1 MDCREKIVSEDYLN
15 LLVDYIA
22 DFDLLKQNGVDY
34 CFVPIEENFGILYV
48 SRTNLL
54 PLSASE
60 YRYAFIPKCYGLA
73 AREETSGLF
82 STIKQSENAV
92 YGEYRLQQEG
102 QRLAG
107 AYEDSGILRVQQP
120 PLSLTG
126 NGVLIGFVD
135 TGIRYTL
142 PAFQKEDGSTKL
154 HSVWDQTQQ
163 TGESPQGLPYGTVFS
178 KEVINENLRL
188 RKTDQTIPLLFT
200 DENGH
205 GTKVASV
212 AENAA
217 PHAELVVVKCR
228 QAKRYLREYY
238 QISQTADAY
247 EESDIVAAL
256 KYLHDVSERENKPI
270 VICMTMGTNMGD
282 HAGTSFLDRYLT
294 LLTNKRH
301 HCVVIGGGNE
311 GNTAHHYEGSIML
324 QAADAYEDVE
334 VHVSDGVSGFIM
346 ELWGKIPNVY
356 TISLRSPDGEMISR
370 IPDKYGQTLQYSF
383 VYSKSRVSVD
393 YIPIEL
399 NSGEEL
405 IFLRFETP
413 LAGIWTIRVYAE
425 GSTGIAGFHSWLP
438 ISAFLNEPVYFL
450 RPDPYTTMTEPAY
463 CENAIDLTYYD
474 SSNNSFAID
483 SGRGFQRQGLI
494 TPDLSVAG
502 IRVQTAL
509 GLSSG
514 SSIAAGLMAGATAQF
529 MQWAVVERKDPVI
542 NSKGI
547 RNYFIRGA
555 EREKTLEYPNRQ
567 WGDNGIIV
575 SDQAS
580 QGNHNP
586 EPAAFSGKII
596 KGIMFFAESHNGA
609 CSNPVICS
617 VGIGQSVLFK
627 GDLSL
632 IRVFNL
638 KHESRLMDTTDDNF
652 SFIFRELFT
661 GFYGIFQS
669 VGKADGKFCRI
680 DGEYFRNGKMELHGD
695 PRFFCLTQISSERGI

>member
-48 SRTNLL
+48 SRTNLP

-82 STIKQSENAV
+82 STIKQSENTV
-92 YGEYRLQQEG
+92 YGEYWLQQEG
-102 QRLAG
+102 QRIAG

-126 NGVLIGFVD
+126 NGILIGLID
-135 TGIRYTL
+135 TGIRYTFPDFL
-142 PAFQKEDGSTKL
+142 KEDGTTKL

-163 TGESPQGLPYGTVFS
+163 SGQTPIGLPYGTVFS
-178 KEVINENLRL
+178 KEEINENLRQ
-188 RKTDQTIPLLFT
+188 RENAQSVPLLLT

-212 AENAA
+212 ASKAA
-217 PHAELVVVKCR
+217 PSAELIMVKCR
-228 QAKRYLREYY
+228 QAKSYLRTYY
-238 QISQTADAY
+238 RIPEAADAY
-247 EESDIVAAL
+247 DESDIVAAL
-256 KYLHDVSERENKPI
+256 KYIHDISQQENKPV
-270 VICMTMGTNMGD
+270 VIGITMGTNMGD
-282 HAGTSFLDRYLT
+282 HTGNSFLNIYLNA
-294 LLTNKRH
+294 LTQERH
-301 HCVVIGGGNE
+301 HCIVIGGGNE
-311 GNTAHHYEGSIML
+311 GNAAHHYAGGIML
-324 QAADAYEDVE
+324 QAENPYEDVE
-334 VHVSDGVSGFIM
+334 VRVAEGSSGFTM
-346 ELWGKIPNVY
+346 ELWGEIPNVY
-356 TISLRSPDGEMISR
+356 TIMLRSPDGETISR
-370 IPDKYGQTLQYSF
+370 IPARFGQTLQFDF
-383 VYSKSRVSVD
+383 VYSNSKVSVD

-405 IFLRFETP
+405 IYLRFENP
-413 LAGIWTIRVYAE
+413 LAGIWTIRVYAQ
-425 GSTGIAGFHSWLP
+425 GSAGTARFHSWLP
-438 ISAFLNEPVYFL
+438 ITAFLNEPVYFL
-450 RPDPYTTMTEPAY
+450 RPDPYTTMTEPSY
-463 CENAIDLTYYD
+463 CENAISLTYYD
-474 SSNNSFAID
+474 SSNNSFSID

-494 TPDLSVAG
+494 KPDLSVAG
-502 IRVQTAL
+502 VRVQTAL
-509 GLSSG
+509 GLSGG
-514 SSIAAGLMAGATAQF
+514 SSIATGLMTGAAAQF
-529 MQWAVVERKDPVI
+529 MQWAIVERKDPVI

>member
-60 YRYAFIPKCYGLA
+60 YRYAFVPKCYGLA

-102 QRLAG
+102 QRLGG

-126 NGVLIGFVD
+126 NGILIGLID
-135 TGIRYTL
+135 TGIRYTFPDFL
-142 PAFQKEDGSTKL
+142 KEDGTTKL

-163 TGESPQGLPYGTVFS
+163 SGQTPIGLPYGTVFS
-178 KEVINENLRL
+178 KEEINENLRQ
-188 RKTDQTIPLLFT
+188 RENAQSVPLLLT

-212 AENAA
+212 ASKAA
-217 PHAELVVVKCR
+217 PSAELIMVKCR
-228 QAKRYLREYY
+228 QAKSYLRTYY
-238 QISQTADAY
+238 RIPEAADAY
-247 EESDIVAAL
+247 DESDIVAAL
-256 KYLHDVSERENKPI
+256 KYIHDISQQENKPV
-270 VICMTMGTNMGD
+270 VIGITMGTNMGD
-282 HAGTSFLDRYLT
+282 HTGNSFLNRYLNT
-294 LLTNKRH
+294 LTQERH
-301 HCVVIGGGNE
+301 HCIVIGGGNE
-311 GNTAHHYEGSIML
+311 GNAAHHYAGGIML
-324 QAADAYEDVE
+324 QAENPYEDVE
-334 VHVSDGVSGFIM
+334 VRVAEGSSGFTM
-346 ELWGKIPNVY
+346 ELWGEIPNVY
-356 TISLRSPDGEMISR
+356 TIMLRSPNGETISR
-370 IPDKYGQTLQYSF
+370 IPARFGQTLQFDF
-383 VYSKSRVSVD
+383 VYSNSKVSVD

-405 IFLRFETP
+405 IYLRFENP
-413 LAGIWTIRVYAE
+413 LAGIWTIRVYAQ
-425 GSTGIAGFHSWLP
+425 GSAGTARFHSWLP
-438 ISAFLNEPVYFL
+438 ITAFLNEPVYFL
-450 RPDPYTTMTEPAY
+450 RPDPYTTMTEPSY
-463 CENAIDLTYYD
+463 CENAISLTYYD
-474 SSNNSFAID
+474 SSNNSFSID

-494 TPDLSVAG
+494 KPDLSVAG
-502 IRVQTAL
+502 VRVQTAL
-509 GLSSG
+509 GLSGG
-514 SSIAAGLMAGATAQF
+514 SSIATGLMTGAAAQF
-529 MQWAVVERKDPVI
+529 MQWAIVERKDPVI

-547 RNYFIRGA
+547 RNYFILGA
-555 EREKTLEYPNRQ
+555 EREKMLEYPNRQ